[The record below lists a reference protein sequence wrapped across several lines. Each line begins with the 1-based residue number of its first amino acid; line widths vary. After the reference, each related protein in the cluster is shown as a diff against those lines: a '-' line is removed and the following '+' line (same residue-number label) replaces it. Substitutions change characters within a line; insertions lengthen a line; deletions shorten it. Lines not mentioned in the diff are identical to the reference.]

1 MKKTSIGVAL
11 MLGLSGLYVQA
22 QDMPRVA
29 GYTLDAT
36 YVDQEPGIE
45 ALADVTFAEA
55 SFSSPQLAFYLH
67 GELRVDE
74 VKVDG
79 KQVDV
84 DHDLVFYPSD
94 YSSVARRF
102 RIELPGGK
110 LPKKLSIRYSGKL
123 NPSVARSPSNY
134 MRVDREGVFLRSY
147 PYSVW
152 FPVFLE
158 AKQDTP
164 TVDVE
169 ATIRTPQEF
178 VAVLT
183 GERLGEEVVD
193 GMCISCWRSL
203 QDDIF
208 NIQLTVRKFEL
219 MKQGGFHLYFLRDDA
234 SRATDGRFVMFP
246 QEAEQLRLGQVTLV
260 TRWFDELNSLS
271 KR

>member
-134 MRVDREGVFLRSY
+134 MRVDREGVFLRSGLVSRV
-147 PYSVW
+147 PGSETGHPHGGRRSHDSHASGVRCGPHW
-152 FPVFLE
+152 G
-158 AKQDTP
+158 
-164 TVDVE
+164 
-169 ATIRTPQEF
+169 
-178 VAVLT
+178 AV
-183 GERLGEEVVD
+183 G
-193 GMCISCWRSL
+193 
-203 QDDIF
+203 
-208 NIQLTVRKFEL
+208 
-219 MKQGGFHLYFLRDDA
+219 
-234 SRATDGRFVMFP
+234 
-246 QEAEQLRLGQVTLV
+246 
-260 TRWFDELNSLS
+260 
-271 KR
+271 

>member
-183 GERLGEEVVD
+183 GERLG
-193 GMCISCWRSL
+193 
-203 QDDIF
+203 IF